1 MSFLYYKLQRDVF
14 FPYLSHTETLRPL
27 QNMTDSQSLILAKP
41 LISVFLP
48 SLAGGGAE
56 RAMLYLAIGLADRGW
71 RVDLVLAEATGEYL
85 DSVPPEIRLI
95 DLQAKPPVLVSK
107 TIALRRYL
115 QKDRPAVLF
124 SALDILSSAYW
135 ARSNTNVPTRIVM
148 CVQTYLSEQFRN
160 HQKQTFGKLRSQM
173 VRWLYPKSDAI
184 VAASLGTAQD
194 VAKLTQLPLER
205 IQVIYNPVITE
216 EIFQKSKAPLEH
228 PWFNPEEP
236 PVILGIGRLVIQK
249 DFSTLITAFAK
260 VRETRPARLMILG
273 EGEKR
278 ASLEALIQ
286 QFGLEKEV
294 ALPGFTENPYAYLSK
309 AALFVLSSR
318 FEGFGNVVA
327 EALACGAPVVSTDC
341 PSGPAEILQGG
352 KYGRLIP
359 VADPAR
365 MTSAILEMLDLPVD
379 RALLKQRSRLFER
392 DRIVDQY
399 EALVESLL

>member
-1 MSFLYYKLQRDVF
+1 
-14 FPYLSHTETLRPL
+14 
-27 QNMTDSQSLILAKP
+27 MTASRITAKP

-48 SLAGGGAE
+48 ALAGGGAE
-56 RAMLYLAIGLADRGW
+56 RAMLYLAIGLAERGW
-71 RVDLVLAEATGEYL
+71 RVDLVLAEATGPYL
-85 DSVPPEIRLI
+85 DRVPSEVRLV
-95 DLQAKPPVLVSK
+95 DLQAKFPVLVSK

-115 QKDRPAVLF
+115 QKERPAVLF

-135 ARSNTNVPTRIVM
+135 ARSSANVSTRIVM

-160 HQKQTFGKLRSQM
+160 HQGQTFGKLRSRM

-184 VAASLGTAQD
+184 VAASRGTAQD
-194 VAKLTQLPLER
+194 VAELTQLTLDQ

-216 EIFQKSKAPLEH
+216 EVFQKSQELIEH
-228 PWFNPEEP
+228 PWFNLGEP
-236 PVILGIGRLVIQK
+236 PVILGIGRLVSQK

-260 VRETRPARLMILG
+260 VRENRPARLMILG

-278 ASLEALIQ
+278 ASLAGLIQ
-286 QFGLEKEV
+286 QFGLEQDV
-294 ALPGFTENPYAYLSK
+294 TLLGFTENPYAYLSK

-341 PSGPAEILQGG
+341 PSGPAEILEGG

-359 VADPAR
+359 VADPNR
-365 MTSAILEMLDLPVD
+365 MTTAILEMLDAPVD

-392 DRIVDQY
+392 DLIVDQY